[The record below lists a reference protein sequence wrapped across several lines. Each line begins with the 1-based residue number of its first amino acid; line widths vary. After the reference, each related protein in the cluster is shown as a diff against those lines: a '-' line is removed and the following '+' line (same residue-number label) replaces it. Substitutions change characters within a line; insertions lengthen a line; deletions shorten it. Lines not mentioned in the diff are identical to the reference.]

1 LRGLAL
7 KHFSTPLEEERSIKG
22 YYTNICLRE
31 EKVMCALFFSIILP
45 LAKWSLGDQGHH
57 GYFCVFTS
65 TNSYGFIMYRQFFS
79 SLHISNTILSRHQ
92 IPYMSIVNRST
103 QITRLNLEN
112 TLGHQKALL
121 TIKGH
126 QTSCWK
132 QTGKSMHGAFVEY
145 QENEHFIY

>member
-7 KHFSTPLEEERSIKG
+7 KHFFTTLEEEGSIEG
-22 YYTNICLRE
+22 YYTDICLRE

-45 LAKWSLGDQGHH
+45 LAKWSLGDQGYH

-65 TNSYGFIMYRQFFS
+65 TNCYGFIMYKQFFS
-79 SLHISNTILSRHQ
+79 SLHISNTILRRHQ
-92 IPYMSIVNRST
+92 IPYMSIVNKST
-103 QITRLNLEN
+103 PITRLNLEN
-112 TLGHQKALL
+112 ILGHQKALL

-132 QTGKSMHGAFVEY
+132 QTRKSMQDAFVEY
-145 QENEHFIY
+145 QENEHLIY